1 MSHGK
6 ATHSGSAASPQEP
19 RRSYHKMVSDPGR
32 ETPDFPLPA
41 PSPLQHTTIQHLNAA
56 SPQPHQ
62 QLQPVLGNIAVGLG
76 DSNGKSKLHA
86 EPSIQLVGVEEF
98 ENVIVHKRRG
108 DGHSPALSSEES
120 ALKAVLAELHLR
132 SASVSP
138 T

>member
-1 MSHGK
+1 MSRGK
-6 ATHSGSAASPQEP
+6 ATHSGSAALPQEP

-32 ETPDFPLPA
+32 ETPDFPLPG
-41 PSPLQHTTIQHLNAA
+41 PSPLQHTAIQHPNAA
-56 SPQPHQ
+56 SPQAER
-62 QLQPVLGNIAVGLG
+62 QLQPDLGSAVGLG
-76 DSNGKSKLHA
+76 DGVGESKLHA
-86 EPSIQLVGVEEF
+86 EPSIQLVGVEEY